1 MGANPH
7 TPAAPAAGVRIHLL
21 GAFAV
26 AIDDEIV
33 PEGAWRLRRAKTL
46 VKLLAL
52 APGHRLHREQVIA
65 VLWPDRAPEAAAN
78 NLHQVLHV
86 ARRQLDGGAGGRRC
100 LRLEHDVLSLCAE
113 EELWIDVEAFR
124 GEAVA
129 TLRAG
134 DAERAAAALE
144 LYPGPLLPEE
154 LYEAWTEPTR
164 AELGGL
170 RDELAGLAAG
180 AAARPEPVASTRLD
194 NLPVEL
200 TTFVGREKELDE
212 LARLLRRGPLVT
224 LAGPAGAGKTRLG
237 LEIAARRL
245 HDFRDGVWLIEL
257 APLSEPDVIA
267 DAVAAGM
274 GLDLGSGARG
284 VEALLA
290 ALAGVEA
297 LIVLDNCDHLV
308 TACAHLTEALLR
320 GCPELQVLA
329 TSREPL
335 QVTGE
340 IVWRVPPL
348 TLPDAAGT
356 ASPAELMRSESVRL
370 FVDRAAAAQPG
381 FALTERNADD
391 VARICHSLDGIPLAI
406 ELAAARVGSLSPAE
420 IAVWLGESFRL
431 LRQERR
437 TADPRQQTLERALD
451 WSYRLLEPDETELLR
466 RLAVFAGTF
475 DLAAVEGICASEHAI
490 DTLVRLVH
498 KSLVVA
504 EEVAG
509 EPRYRLL
516 SMIRQ
521 YARERLVEA
530 GETEALAE
538 RHARW
543 YLALPEGLSG
553 ADSKTRLR
561 RLDLEPDNFRAALAW
576 LLDNDPPAALRLAD
590 LLGDW
595 WLMRGRLVEGRGWL
609 EAALERS
616 QEATPVA
623 AAALLRAM
631 AFVGRSGGMSEGDR
645 LAERSFSISREL
657 GDSQGMSQAT
667 QARGVW
673 AWIRGPYP
681 RARELLDEAI
691 EVARLAGSPL
701 AEANAS
707 HVLGLVEASARD
719 LPRARA
725 VLAATVDLLD
735 GAPADAG
742 SAFIV
747 ATLGRV
753 PVLVPGGPVRRV
765 VQEDSQITFRQAGPR
780 AAAGYVLN
788 SLAIV
793 ARLSGDQAESDVL
806 LGEAFARLS
815 AAGDE
820 AGVAQTYAA
829 IGRLATLQGDAER
842 AHWALGE
849 SLGLRRR
856 LGDIRSV
863 GLTLGL
869 LAELVAESDDLAQA
883 RSLLVDA
890 IATFVRVGDRPGEL
904 WLLGALAHL
913 ELRAGAADAARGH
926 LDTALNICEELG
938 TRVMRGWTRSALAE
952 IHLRGGAGERGRRL
966 LEAARGDLA
975 TCGDAWGLERCDAL
989 AQEFPAAF

>member
-7 TPAAPAAGVRIHLL
+7 TPPAPAAGVRIHLL

-26 AIDDEIV
+26 AIDDQIV
-33 PEGAWRLRRAKTL
+33 PEGAWRLRKAKTL

-113 EELWIDVEAFR
+113 EELWIDAEAFR
-124 GEAVA
+124 REAMTA
-129 TLRAG
+129 LRTQ
-134 DAERAAAALE
+134 DPERAASALE
-144 LYPGPLLPEE
+144 LYRGPLLPEE
-154 LYEAWTEPTR
+154 LYEAWTEPAR
-164 AELGGL
+164 AELDGL
-170 RDELAGLAAG
+170 RGELATLTGAIAARPQAAG
-180 AAARPEPVASTRLD
+180 ARRD

-200 TTFVGREKELDE
+200 TTFVGREKELEE

-237 LEIAARRL
+237 LEIAARRRE
-245 HDFRDGVWLIEL
+245 DFRDGVWLIEL
-257 APLSEPDVIA
+257 APVSEPDVIA

-274 GLDLGSGARG
+274 GLKLGSGARG
-284 VEALLA
+284 VEALLT
-290 ALAGVEA
+290 ALADIEA

-308 TACAHLTEALLR
+308 TGCAHLTEALLR

-348 TLPDAAGT
+348 TLPDMTGA
-356 ASPAELMRSESVRL
+356 ASPAELMRSESARL
-370 FVDRAAAAQPG
+370 FVDRAGASQPG
-381 FALTERNADD
+381 FAITERNAQD
-391 VARICHSLDGIPLAI
+391 VARICQSLDGVPLAI

-475 DLAAVEGICASEHAI
+475 DLAAVEGVCGGEDTI
-490 DTLVRLVH
+490 DALVRLVH

-504 EEVAG
+504 EEVEG

-530 GETEALAE
+530 GEADALAE

-543 YLALPEGLSG
+543 YLALPERLRET
-553 ADSKTRLR
+553 DSETRLR
-561 RLDLEPDNFRAALAW
+561 RLDLEPDNFRSALAW
-576 LLDNDPPAALRLAD
+576 LLDNDAPAALRLAD

-595 WLMRGRLVEGRGWL
+595 WLMRGRLEEGRGWL
-609 EAALERS
+609 ESALERS

-645 LAERSFSISREL
+645 LAERSFSISRDL
-657 GDSQGMSQAT
+657 GDGQGMSQAL
-667 QARGVW
+667 QVRGVW

-681 RARELLDEAI
+681 RARELLNEAI
-691 EVARLAGSPL
+691 EVAHVAQSPL

-707 HVLGLVEASARD
+707 HVLGLVEASERD
-719 LPRARA
+719 LVGARS
-725 VLAATVDLLD
+725 VLTATVELLD
-735 GAPADAG
+735 RVPEAAG
-742 SAFIV
+742 SGFVV

-753 PVLVPGGPVRRV
+753 PVIVPGEPVRRV
-765 VQEDSQITFRQAGPR
+765 VQEDSPITFRQAGPR

-793 ARLSGDQAESDVL
+793 ARLAGEQAECDVL

-820 AGVAQTYAA
+820 AGVAQTFAA
-829 IGRLATLQGDAER
+829 IGRLATLQGDTER
-842 AHWALGE
+842 AQWALGE

-869 LAELVAESDDLAQA
+869 LAELAAEGGDPARA
-883 RSLLVDA
+883 RSLLGDA
-890 IATFVRVGDRPGEL
+890 IAMFGDVGDRPGEL
-904 WLLGALAHL
+904 WLLGALAHV
-913 ELRAGAADAARGH
+913 ELREGAPDTARSH
-926 LDTALNICEELG
+926 LDSALNICEELG

-966 LEAARGDLA
+966 LEAAREDMV
-975 TCGDAWGLERCDAL
+975 TCGDGWGLERCDGLAL
-989 AQEFPAAF
+989 EFSAR

>member
-1 MGANPH
+1 M
-7 TPAAPAAGVRIHLL
+7 
-21 GAFAV
+21 
-26 AIDDEIV
+26 
-33 PEGAWRLRRAKTL
+33 
-46 VKLLAL
+46 
-52 APGHRLHREQVIA
+52 
-65 VLWPDRAPEAAAN
+65 
-78 NLHQVLHV
+78 
-86 ARRQLDGGAGGRRC
+86 
-100 LRLEHDVLSLCAE
+100 
-113 EELWIDVEAFR
+113 
-124 GEAVA
+124 
-129 TLRAG
+129 
-134 DAERAAAALE
+134 
-144 LYPGPLLPEE
+144 
-154 LYEAWTEPTR
+154 
-164 AELGGL
+164 
-170 RDELAGLAAG
+170 
-180 AAARPEPVASTRLD
+180 
-194 NLPVEL
+194 
-200 TTFVGREKELDE
+200 
-212 LARLLRRGPLVT
+212 
-224 LAGPAGAGKTRLG
+224 
-237 LEIAARRL
+237 
-245 HDFRDGVWLIEL
+245 
-257 APLSEPDVIA
+257 
-267 DAVAAGM
+267 
-274 GLDLGSGARG
+274 
-284 VEALLA
+284 
-290 ALAGVEA
+290 
-297 LIVLDNCDHLV
+297 
-308 TACAHLTEALLR
+308 
-320 GCPELQVLA
+320 
-329 TSREPL
+329 
-335 QVTGE
+335 
-340 IVWRVPPL
+340 
-348 TLPDAAGT
+348 
-356 ASPAELMRSESVRL
+356 
-370 FVDRAAAAQPG
+370 
-381 FALTERNADD
+381 
-391 VARICHSLDGIPLAI
+391 PLAI

-475 DLAAVEGICASEHAI
+475 DLAAVQGICGSEHAI
-490 DTLVRLVH
+490 DALVRLVH

-504 EEVAG
+504 EEVQG

-530 GETEALAE
+530 GEAAALAE

-543 YLALPEGLSG
+543 YLALPEGLRG
-553 ADSKTRLR
+553 ADSETRLR

-576 LLDNDPPAALRLAD
+576 LLDNDAPAALRLAD

-631 AFVGRSGGMSEGDR
+631 AFVGRSGGMSEGDQ

-691 EVARLAGSPL
+691 EVARLAQSPL

-719 LPRARA
+719 LPRARS
-725 VLAATVDLLD
+725 VLAATVELLD
-735 GAPADAG
+735 RRARGGGLGVHRRDPRARAG
-742 SAFIV
+742 DRAR
-747 ATLGRV
+747 AA
-753 PVLVPGGPVRRV
+753 PVLRV
-765 VQEDSQITFRQAGPR
+765 VQEDSPITFRQAGPR

-793 ARLSGDQAESDVL
+793 ARLAGEQAESDVL

-829 IGRLATLQGDAER
+829 IGRLATLQGDLDR

-869 LAELVAESDDLAQA
+869 LAELAAESGDIAQA
-883 RSLLVDA
+883 RALLV
-890 IATFVRVGDRPGEL
+890 RRDRDIRPRRRPPG
-904 WLLGALAHL
+904 
-913 ELRAGAADAARGH
+913 RAVAARR
-926 LDTALNICEELG
+926 A
-938 TRVMRGWTRSALAE
+938 RPPRAPRGRCGRGPRAPRHRAQ
-952 IHLRGGAGERGRRL
+952 HLRGAGHARHARLDALGARRDPPARRRRRARSAPAGGRARRPGDLRGRLGAGALRR
-966 LEAARGDLA
+966 ARARVSGSLRA
-975 TCGDAWGLERCDAL
+975 RFSPLRL
-989 AQEFPAAF
+989 R

>member
-1 MGANPH
+1 VGANPR
-7 TPAAPAAGVRIHLL
+7 TPPAPAAGVRIHLL

-26 AIDDEIV
+26 AIDDQLV
-33 PEGAWRLRRAKTL
+33 PEGAWRLRKAKTL

-65 VLWPDRAPEAAAN
+65 VLWPDRAREAAAN

-113 EELWIDVEAFR
+113 EELWIDAEAFR
-124 GEAVA
+124 REALSA
-129 TLRAG
+129 LRAR
-134 DAERAAAALE
+134 DPERAASVLE

-164 AELGGL
+164 AELDGL
-170 RDELAGLAAG
+170 RGELATLAAG
-180 AAARPEPVASTRLD
+180 AVGRPEAAAAASARRD

-237 LEIAARRL
+237 LEIAARRRD
-245 HDFRDGVWLIEL
+245 DFRDGVWLIEL
-257 APLSEPDVIA
+257 APVSEPDVIA

-274 GLDLGSGARG
+274 GLGPGSGARG
-284 VEALLA
+284 VDALLT
-290 ALAGVEA
+290 ALAGAAA

-348 TLPDAAGT
+348 TLPDAESS
-356 ASPAELMRSESVRL
+356 ASPAELMRAESVRL
-370 FVDRAAAAQPG
+370 FVDRAGGAQPG
-381 FALTERNADD
+381 FALTERNAKD
-391 VARICHSLDGIPLAI
+391 VARICQSLDGVPLAI
-406 ELAAARVGSLSPAE
+406 ELAAARVGSLSPGE
-420 IAVWLGESFRL
+420 IALWLGESFRL

-437 TADPRQQTLERALD
+437 TADPRQQTLEGALD

-475 DLAAVEGICASEHAI
+475 DLAAVEGVCGSEHPI

-516 SMIRQ
+516 SMIRR

-530 GETEALAE
+530 GEAGALAE

-543 YLALPEGLSG
+543 YLALPERLRE
-553 ADSKTRLR
+553 ADSESRLR

-576 LLDNDPPAALRLAD
+576 LLDNDAPAALRLTD

-595 WLMRGRLVEGRGWL
+595 WLMRGRLVEGRAWL
-609 EAALERS
+609 ESALERS

-657 GDSQGMSQAT
+657 GDGDGTGSAG
-667 QARGVW
+667 ARRVGLDTRPLP
-673 AWIRGPYP
+673 ARTRAAGRGDRGRTPC
-681 RARELLDEAI
+681 A
-691 EVARLAGSPL
+691 V
-701 AEANAS
+701 
-707 HVLGLVEASARD
+707 SARRGECE
-719 LPRARA
+719 PRARA
-725 VLAATVDLLD
+725 RRGLGARPAERPLGARGDRRAARVAVAEVGVHVADPPRGTQVAAPGRLLV
-735 GAPADAG
+735 ADRAELPD
-742 SAFIV
+742 AE
-747 ATLGRV
+747 
-753 PVLVPGGPVRRV
+753 RRV
-765 VQEDSQITFRQAGPR
+765 VARGERPGDEGRLVLARLGPDGLPELVLVAPGRDQQEIEVVAAAMQDDEPELARQGGRSLRQRVAREHRHLGRHGRGGRGDLVPLQEPAAHGHGRAWPDDLGHVLVAGPDGACR
-780 AAAGYVLN
+780 AHRSSPAGAN
-788 SLAIV
+788 SMIQFVSQVWPPSAEN
-793 ARLSGDQAESDVL
+793 ACSQRGSGVSICDQTKRTRIGLPSNVSVPSNIPMPSANEPTTGGSSRPQR
-806 LGEAFARLS
+806 RLS
-815 AAGDE
+815 A
-820 AGVAQTYAA
+820 Q
-829 IGRLATLQGDAER
+829 
-842 AHWALGE
+842 
-849 SLGLRRR
+849 
-856 LGDIRSV
+856 
-863 GLTLGL
+863 
-869 LAELVAESDDLAQA
+869 
-883 RSLLVDA
+883 
-890 IATFVRVGDRPGEL
+890 
-904 WLLGALAHL
+904 
-913 ELRAGAADAARGH
+913 
-926 LDTALNICEELG
+926 
-938 TRVMRGWTRSALAE
+938 
-952 IHLRGGAGERGRRL
+952 
-966 LEAARGDLA
+966 
-975 TCGDAWGLERCDAL
+975 
-989 AQEFPAAF
+989 

>member
-1 MGANPH
+1 M
-7 TPAAPAAGVRIHLL
+7 
-21 GAFAV
+21 
-26 AIDDEIV
+26 
-33 PEGAWRLRRAKTL
+33 
-46 VKLLAL
+46 
-52 APGHRLHREQVIA
+52 
-65 VLWPDRAPEAAAN
+65 
-78 NLHQVLHV
+78 
-86 ARRQLDGGAGGRRC
+86 
-100 LRLEHDVLSLCAE
+100 
-113 EELWIDVEAFR
+113 
-124 GEAVA
+124 
-129 TLRAG
+129 
-134 DAERAAAALE
+134 
-144 LYPGPLLPEE
+144 
-154 LYEAWTEPTR
+154 
-164 AELGGL
+164 
-170 RDELAGLAAG
+170 
-180 AAARPEPVASTRLD
+180 
-194 NLPVEL
+194 
-200 TTFVGREKELDE
+200 
-212 LARLLRRGPLVT
+212 
-224 LAGPAGAGKTRLG
+224 
-237 LEIAARRL
+237 
-245 HDFRDGVWLIEL
+245 
-257 APLSEPDVIA
+257 IA

-284 VEALLA
+284 VEALLT
-290 ALAGVEA
+290 ALAGAEA

-348 TLPDAAGT
+348 TLPDADSA
-356 ASPAELMRSESVRL
+356 ASPAELMRAESVRL

-381 FALTERNADD
+381 FALSERNAHD
-391 VARICHSLDGIPLAI
+391 VARICHSLDGVPLAI

-475 DLAAVEGICASEHAI
+475 DLAAVEGICGSEHAI
-490 DTLVRLVH
+490 DALVRLVH

-504 EEVAG
+504 EEVQG

-543 YLALPEGLSG
+543 YLALPEGLRG
-553 ADSKTRLR
+553 ADSETRLR

-576 LLDNDPPAALRLAD
+576 LLDNDAPAALRLAD

-631 AFVGRSGGMSEGDR
+631 AFVGRSGGMSEGDQ

-691 EVARLAGSPL
+691 EVARLAR
-701 AEANAS
+701 
-707 HVLGLVEASARD
+707 VSARRGERE
-719 LPRARA
+719 PRARA
-725 VLAATVDLLD
+725 RRGL
-735 GAPADAG
+735 GAR
-742 SAFIV
+742 SAPCP
-747 ATLGRV
+747 LGARRH
-753 PVLVPGGPVRRV
+753 RRV
-765 VQEDSQITFRQAGPR
+765 ARRRARGGGLGVHRRDPRARAGDRARAGPSCASCR
-780 AAAGYVLN
+780 RTRRSPSGRPARGRLAGYVLN

-793 ARLSGDQAESDVL
+793 ARLAGEQAESDVL

-829 IGRLATLQGDAER
+829 IGRLATLQGDLDR

-869 LAELVAESDDLAQA
+869 LAELAAESGDSAQA
-883 RSLLVDA
+883 RALLVDA

-913 ELRAGAADAARGH
+913 ELRAGAADVARGH

-952 IHLRGGAGERGRRL
+952 IHLRGDAGERGRRL
-966 LEAARGDLA
+966 LEAARADLA

-989 AQEFPAAF
+989 ALEFPAR